1 MVDWSEYKSPV
12 QLITNQMQ
20 TKLEGQILEAI
31 QNVGVVVDK
40 EELIKA
46 MNYDRDQYASGFENG
61 YNKAIDDYKQNIE
74 TLEKAYKDRN
84 YAAYEQILFFAKEI
98 DEQLKGAKRNEEQCL
113 AKILREKRLQNE
125 D

>member
-12 QLITNQMQ
+12 QVITNQMQ

-46 MNYDRDQYASGFENG
+46 MNYDSMLVD
-61 YNKAIDDYKQNIE
+61 
-74 TLEKAYKDRN
+74 
-84 YAAYEQILFFAKEI
+84 
-98 DEQLKGAKRNEEQCL
+98 
-113 AKILREKRLQNE
+113 LRMVITRLLMI
-125 D
+125 